1 MDDMRLLEEVVRRI
15 AREEI
20 TRALGAAGAAA
31 KGVWDEAPA
40 DSAEESAANVLR
52 RTMAR
57 VALDVV
63 RNAHPALDREHSDQ
77 HAPDDACTC
86 GHDFYRHREGACFA
100 CSCPGFQPGT
110 VHTVTAVPEP
120 VHAACTCH
128 RHAHVMAHENHCG
141 FPGCFCRTPVRAHV
155 PGQRAQDVHAGHTVL
170 GGRCLTCTDSTC
182 PACGH
187 VRHVGQPCLETD
199 TGCRCWEHQ
208 PDAEPEGYLRP
219 CTVCEH
225 GEHDQGKCGMH
236 VYVRGVAR
244 PCPCLASRTV
254 GSERAR
260 TDEHASTA
268 TCTYCEHDVHGAV
281 EGCGAVIWPATD
293 PCSCRNEPPTLARA
307 INGQCKSCTHAV
319 HVGGECTQEVPYGG
333 GSMRCACRNEPPC
346 ECTRGLARAIN
357 GQCQGCGHKAHS
369 AARCSGKRSFQ

>member
-31 KGVWDEAPA
+31 KGVRDEAPA

-86 GHDFYRHREGACFA
+86 GHDYYRHREGACFA
-100 CSCPGFQPGT
+100 CSCLGFRPVPSTAT
-110 VHTVTAVPEP
+110 VHAVTAVPEP

-170 GGRCLTCTDSTC
+170 GGRCLTCTEAEQRARVVHVAVHDAPKTC
-182 PACGH
+182 TA
-187 VRHVGQPCLETD
+187 
-199 TGCRCWEHQ
+199 
-208 PDAEPEGYLRP
+208 
-219 CTVCEH
+219 CEH

-236 VYVRGVAR
+236 VYVRGIPVA
-244 PCPCLASRTV
+244 CPCLASRTV

-293 PCSCRNEPPTLARA
+293 PCACRNEPQILTVDAPPV
-307 INGQCKSCTHAV
+307 CKSCMHAV

-333 GSMRCACRNEPPC
+333 SSIRCTCRNEPPC